1 MHRAN
6 SSTKEKREFIL
17 RVAEAKQKD
26 VGKGR
31 VRIDSEILEKLKL
44 DKLSIVEIEGKNK
57 TTAVALPAFAEDDG
71 LQIIRMDGLLRKNAG
86 VSLGE
91 KVIVRKAEY
100 KVAEVVKLAPQDHSV
115 SIDQSGILY
124 IKNKLLNRPVI
135 ENDLIQIPSLEYD
148 LLFKVVSTKPT
159 GIVVIDS
166 STSLVVLEKPVSEM
180 PRIKVTYEDIGG
192 LKDVIDKVREMIELP
207 LKYPELFKRLGIDP
221 PKGIL
226 LYGPPGTGKTLLAR
240 AVANETSAYFISVN
254 GPEIMNKYYGESE
267 ARLREIFEEAR
278 QHAPS
283 IIFIDEIDAIAPR
296 REDVHGEVEKR
307 VVAQLLAL
315 MDGLEQRD
323 NVIVIGAT
331 NMPNMIDPA
340 LRRPGRFDREIEF
353 HVPNSSERL
362 EILQIHTRNMPLAE
376 DVDLKHLAEIT
387 HGFVGADL
395 AALTREAAMK
405 AIRRYLPNLDIK
417 EKLPQE
423 VIEKIEVNYK
433 DFLEALKSITPTA
446 MREVYFEKPN
456 VRMEDIGGLEDVKKE
471 LEESIILPI
480 KRPDIYER
488 LGIDNVRG
496 ILLVGP
502 PGTGKTMLAK
512 AIANESGLNFI
523 SVNGPEVYSKW
534 VGESERTIREIFRKA
549 KTASPSI
556 IFFDEIESIAPLRS
570 SYSANEVY
578 SLVLSQF
585 LTELDGF
592 KSSDQ
597 IFVVGATNRP
607 DLLDPAILRPG
618 RFDKVILILSPNE
631 LERLSIFKIY
641 TKKMPLANDV
651 NLEELAKITNLYTGS
666 DIKNVCREAALLALR
681 EDPNTNK
688 IYMRHFMDALKRIK
702 PSTDETMINFYLSW
716 YNKSKQIFQT
726 KPSPIT
732 FV

>member
-1 MHRAN
+1 M
-6 SSTKEKREFIL
+6 KEKREFIL
-17 RVAEAKQKD
+17 RAAEAKQKD

-31 VRIDSEILEKLKL
+31 VRIDSEILDKLKL
-44 DKLSIVEIEGKNK
+44 DKLSIVEIEGQNK
-57 TTAVALPAFAEDDG
+57 TAAIALPAYAEDEG

-91 KVIVRKAEY
+91 KVVVRKAEY
-100 KVAEVVKLAPQDHSV
+100 KIAEMVKLAPQDHSV

-124 IKNKLLNRPVI
+124 IKNKLINRPIV

-148 LLFKVVSTKPT
+148 ILFKVISTKPS
-159 GIVVIDS
+159 GIVVVDS
-166 STSLVVLEKPVSEM
+166 STSIIVLDKPVSEI
-180 PRIKVTYEDIGG
+180 PRVKVTYEDIGG
-192 LKDVIDKVREMIELP
+192 LKNVIDKVREMIELP

-315 MDGLEQRD
+315 MDGLEPRD

-331 NMPNMIDPA
+331 NMPNIIDPA
-340 LRRPGRFDREIEF
+340 LRRPGRFDREIEL
-353 HVPNSSERL
+353 HVPNSAERL
-362 EILQIHTRNMPLAE
+362 EILQIHTRNMPLAS

-405 AIRRYLPNLDIK
+405 AIRRYLPNLDTK
-417 EKLPQE
+417 EKLPPE
-423 VIEKIEVNYK
+423 IIEKLEVSLR
-433 DFLEALKSITPTA
+433 DFMEALKSITPTA

-456 VRMEDIGGLEDVKKE
+456 VKMEDIGGLEEIKKE
-471 LEESIILPI
+471 LEDSIILPI

-488 LGIDNVRG
+488 LGIDGVKG
-496 ILLVGP
+496 VLLVGP

-523 SVNGPEVYSKW
+523 SVNGPEIYSKW

-556 IFFDEIESIAPLRS
+556 IFFDEIESIASIRS
-570 SYSANEVY
+570 SYSTNEVY

-592 KSSDQ
+592 KTNDQ
-597 IFVVGATNRP
+597 IFVIGATNRP

-618 RFDKVILILSPNE
+618 RFDKVILILPPNE
-631 LERLSIFKIY
+631 LERLKIFKIY
-641 TKKMPLANDV
+641 TKKMPLAEDV
-651 NLEELAKITNLYTGS
+651 NLEELARLTNFYTGS
-666 DIKNVCREAALLALR
+666 DIKNICREAALIALR
-681 EDPNTNK
+681 DNPNVYK
-688 IYMRHFMDALKRIK
+688 ISMHHFMEALKKVK
-702 PSTDETMINFYLSW
+702 PSADENIVNFYISW
-716 YNKSKQIFQT
+716 FNKSKQAFQT